1 MKLNRSIASVVAVCC
16 AAASYPLHAQP
27 VPRAELSALLG
38 NLPQSQ
44 AVVGA
49 CVIDLATGETVFAH
63 QADKPLTP
71 ASTMKVFTM
80 AAALMELG
88 PEFAFETRLATD
100 GFNLIL
106 LGDGDPA
113 LGDARLARRRG
124 DTPGGVFERWAAFLA
139 DAGIKTFPGGLI
151 VDDGMFDREWVHP
164 AWEDGDLGKWF
175 AAPVAG
181 LNFNDN
187 CVDITL
193 TPTTSGAPP
202 TVSVFPPSDALTIV
216 NQCRTGGKGQ
226 PILRHPAGTHRYE
239 IDGGVTR
246 SWTFGPTPF
255 ADPPLVTGEALRSI
269 LRQRGVRIEGEVKP
283 GLVRGPDGTLP
294 PSVEVVASTR
304 TPITD
309 VLSRVGKDSQN
320 LFAECL
326 MKRTGYAF
334 ARRRG
339 RTDVRGSWPLGA
351 EAIRDS
357 VVRLGVDP
365 QGLVVSD
372 GSGLS
377 RENACT
383 AGQLAGVLAKMH
395 SRPEGAALRESL
407 SIAGVD
413 GSMKSRLKDS
423 DNRILAKTGTM
434 RGIRGL
440 AGYIDGADGGY
451 AFAIIF
457 NGYKGGSAPY
467 KDIQDRFC
475 RVLTKSRPK
484 PAAPFS
490 PAANVDADPLDDDAR
505 DESAE

>member
-1 MKLNRSIASVVAVCC
+1 MNHLRSIATLAVLLWAAVA
-16 AAASYPLHAQP
+16 PAQP
-27 VPRAELSALLG
+27 VPRHELSSLVS
-38 NLPQSQ
+38 NLPHAS
-44 AVVGA
+44 AAVGA
-49 CVIDLATGETVFAH
+49 CVIDLTSGEVVFAH
-63 QADKPLTP
+63 EADRLLTP
-71 ASTMKVFTM
+71 ASTMKIFTM
-80 AAALMELG
+80 AAALLELG

-113 LGDARLARRRG
+113 LGDARVARRRG
-124 DTPGGVFERWAAFLA
+124 DTPAAEFERWAAFLA
-139 DAGIKTFPGGLI
+139 EAGIRSFPGGLI
-151 VDDGMFDREWVHP
+151 VDDGIFDREWVHP
-164 AWEDGDLGKWF
+164 AWESEDLGKWY

-193 TPTTSGAPP
+193 TPTTAGAPP
-202 TVSVFPPSDALTIV
+202 TVSIFPPSDVLTIV

-239 IDGGVTR
+239 IDGGCSR
-246 SWTFGPTPF
+246 KWTFGPTPF
-255 ADPPLVTGEALRSI
+255 ADPPRITGDALRAI
-269 LRQRGVRIEGEVKP
+269 LRDRGVGVAGEVTP
-283 GLVRGPDGTLP
+283 GLVRRPDGTLP
-294 PSVEVVASTR
+294 PSAEVIATTR
-304 TPITD
+304 TPIAE

-326 MKRTGYAF
+326 LKRTGYSF

-339 RTDVRGSWPLGA
+339 RVDARGSWPLGA
-351 EAIRDS
+351 EAIRDTVS
-357 VVRLGVDP
+357 RLGIDA

-383 AGQLAGVLAKMH
+383 ARQLAAVLARMH
-395 SRPEGAALRESL
+395 ARPEGKLLRESL

-413 GSMKSRLKDS
+413 GSMKSRLKDTG
-423 DNRILAKTGTM
+423 NRIAAKTGTM

-440 AGYIDGADGGY
+440 AGYVDGTDGGY
-451 AFAIIF
+451 AFAIVF

-475 RVLTKSRPK
+475 RILAQSRPR
-484 PAAPFS
+484 PDVPVLR
-490 PAANVDADPLDDDAR
+490 PDDAEPDPLDDDAR
-505 DESAE
+505 EQAAE